1 MKTFRLEKEST
12 TTFRLVV
19 EAAGRTWTVM
29 CGIADGDD
37 LEQRVVAYCECCM
50 VWTSLSRAASAR
62 VGRGMNHEG
71 LLRLSD
77 WKSVAFYDEE
87 GTLLHVCAGCEQA
100 DSCGTDFGRSIPTD
114 ERQAELILVWC
125 VPRLQAPENT
135 RIQRGRTVSNKASEQ
150 NSR

>member
-50 VWTSLSRAASAR
+50 VGMDIAAAQSRSFR
-62 VGRGMNHEG
+62 IVWG
-71 LLRLSD
+71 
-77 WKSVAFYDEE
+77 EE
-87 GTLLHVCAGCEQA
+87 
-100 DSCGTDFGRSIPTD
+100 
-114 ERQAELILVWC
+114 
-125 VPRLQAPENT
+125 
-135 RIQRGRTVSNKASEQ
+135 
-150 NSR
+150 